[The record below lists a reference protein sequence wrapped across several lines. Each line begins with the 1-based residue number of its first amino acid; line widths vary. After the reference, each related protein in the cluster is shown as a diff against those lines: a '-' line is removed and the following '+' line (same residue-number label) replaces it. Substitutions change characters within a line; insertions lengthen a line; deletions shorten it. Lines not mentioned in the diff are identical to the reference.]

1 MYSILRL
8 PRLQVVL
15 RSTMITSLTLKLRL
29 YSIPLGHTY
38 RCPQPTSFLPNFE
51 SLSRAV
57 QLKCCLSWLGIHKFG
72 LYNFG
77 QCSSCTGMDSG
88 VGRDLLAIQLHTRS
102 FLVPGK
108 AGRFWVMSPQSLG
121 TKTLVLII
129 QSRGRPGIHFSNL
142 TSQASPGMSEFQKR
156 TDPTRSA
163 AEELPHGHDPSVIP
177 CARSHEYS
185 LQLQHVIKP
194 PISRHDLAVT
204 GALL

>member
-88 VGRDLLAIQLHTRS
+88 VGRNLLAIQLHS
-102 FLVPGK
+102 VI
-108 AGRFWVMSPQSLG
+108 LG
-121 TKTLVLII
+121 PRMLVLRI
-129 QSRGRPGIHFSNL
+129 QSRGRPGIHSSNL
-142 TSQASPGMSEFQKR
+142 TSQASAGMSEFQKR